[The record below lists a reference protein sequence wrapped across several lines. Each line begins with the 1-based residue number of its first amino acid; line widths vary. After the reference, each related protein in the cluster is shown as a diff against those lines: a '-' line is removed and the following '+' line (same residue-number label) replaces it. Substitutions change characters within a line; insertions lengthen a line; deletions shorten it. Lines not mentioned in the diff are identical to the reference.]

1 MTQEAIVISTTPP
14 LPGLKLVQDLNAAL
28 ETVATDFAGS
38 VDPAAFAG
46 PYMTWA
52 DTGNM
57 LIKRRNDANS
67 AWVVEGAL
75 LSYGS
80 ASLTFKAAPSAASDD
95 VVVQSQTFGVGQT
108 LQDVTA
114 SRAIATT
121 YTNSTG
127 KPIVVYVSTTG
138 TTTSSGIVGRINGF
152 DAAYSTRDGST
163 GSLVLNMVVPA
174 GSTYVVQN
182 IGSITGTIWRE
193 LR

>member
-1 MTQEAIVISTTPP
+1 
-14 LPGLKLVQDLNAAL
+14 
-28 ETVATDFAGS
+28 
-38 VDPAAFAG
+38 
-46 PYMTWA
+46 MTWA

-57 LIKRRNDANS
+57 LVKRRNAANS
-67 AWVVEGAL
+67 DWIVEGPL

-80 ASLTFKAAPSAASDD
+80 ASLTFKAAPSAAADD

-114 SRAIATT
+114 SRSVGTT

-127 KPIVVYVSTTG
+127 KPIAVYVSTTG
-138 TTTSSGIVGRINGF
+138 TTTSSGIVGRINGL

-163 GSLVLNMVVPA
+163 GALVLNMVVPA
-174 GSTYVVQN
+174 GATYAVQN
-182 IGSITGTIWRE
+182 INNITGTIWRE

>member
-1 MTQEAIVISTTPP
+1 MQMKPQLPTTPP
-14 LPGLKLVQDLNAAL
+14 LPGVTAVPTINESFQ
-28 ETVATDFAGS
+28 TIATDFSGDT
-38 VDPAAFAG
+38 DPAAYAW
-46 PYMTWA
+46 PYSKWA
-52 DTGNM
+52 DTSTS
-57 LIKRRNDANS
+57 LLKRRNAANS
-67 AWVVEGAL
+67 DWIVEGPL

-80 ASLTFKAAPSAASDD
+80 ASLTFKAAPSAAADD

-114 SRAIATT
+114 SRSVGTT

-174 GSTYVVQN
+174 GATYLVQN
-182 IGSITGTIWRE
+182 IGNITGTIWRE